1 MGQQIRREGVVELF
15 EMYDEEV
22 WGKKKICDISS
33 LDLVTLDSKG
43 EEAVSV
49 ITGTIA
55 ATCCDVITTR
65 ETGV

>member
-1 MGQQIRREGVVELF
+1 
-15 EMYDEEV
+15 MYDEEV

-33 LDLVTLDSKG
+33 LDLVTLDSEG
-43 EEAVSV
+43 EETVSV

-55 ATCCDVITTR
+55 ATCCDFIANS